1 MGTIELLQSL
11 TEAQKQGIRNM
22 FSVGADKY
30 KPFFA
35 VYRYPYQDSS
45 NLKVTIEWCDD
56 LNEIDILASCNV
68 FSTSILEHEINAKYK
83 HLF

>member
-1 MGTIELLQSL
+1 MTTAELLQSL

-22 FSVGADKY
+22 LSVGADKY

-35 VYRYPYQDSS
+35 VYRYPYEDSS
-45 NLKVTIEWCDD
+45 KKVLIEWCDD
-56 LNEIDILASCNV
+56 LNEIDILTSCNI
-68 FSTSILEHEINAKYK
+68 FSTSILQHDISTKYK